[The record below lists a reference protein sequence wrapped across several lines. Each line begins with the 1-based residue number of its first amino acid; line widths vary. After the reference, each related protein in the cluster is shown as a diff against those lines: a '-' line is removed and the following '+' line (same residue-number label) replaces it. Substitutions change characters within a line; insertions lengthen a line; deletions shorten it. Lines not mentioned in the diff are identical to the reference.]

1 MKQNE
6 CIQKILEEKNI
17 KNYKIVSISEK
28 KLVFKYSSGR
38 ISTEETK
45 FDKINVFFNTEKGTS
60 KIILLS
66 TNTNDF
72 IKKLIEDA
80 IEQTTMFFKEIL
92 ILEAQKF
99 KMKFIMSLTKISI

>member
-28 KLVFKYSSGR
+28 KLVFKYSFGE

-45 FDKINVFFNTEKGTS
+45 FDKVNVFF
-60 KIILLS
+60 
-66 TNTNDF
+66 F
-72 IKKLIEDA
+72 I
-80 IEQTTMFFKEIL
+80 
-92 ILEAQKF
+92 
-99 KMKFIMSLTKISI
+99 